1 MNFLR
6 KKIKNFSHETRLCDD
21 CLRHARADYIIKA
34 FEYEKEDMT
43 YLEKDVLSSI
53 KKKDTISRNIYGKK
67 KRTFG
72 EHLSD
77 ILADFGGSWMF
88 IICFFLFLM
97 VWIVTNTILWFSFGV
112 DIDKPHFILL
122 NLMLSCVA
130 AMQAPVIMMSQNRQE
145 SRDRLRAE
153 HDYKINLKA
162 ELEIR
167 FLHEK
172 IDLLLKKHWSRLMQ
186 IQQMQV
192 DGTGRDKTDGK
203 EGIENSNEGRVILQL
218 GQVFPLNASNS
229 HLLRAPD

>member
-1 MNFLR
+1 
-6 KKIKNFSHETRLCDD
+6 
-21 CLRHARADYIIKA
+21 
-34 FEYEKEDMT
+34 MT

-67 KRTFG
+67 KTDVRRETFRHAG
-72 EHLSD
+72 RFWRQLEVYNFLSNVFLHGLD
-77 ILADFGGSWMF
+77 FSHQHNNADFLSK
-88 IICFFLFLM
+88 L
-97 VWIVTNTILWFSFGV
+97 TSF
-112 DIDKPHFILL
+112 DPYPFILL

-130 AMQAPVIMMSQNRQE
+130 ALQAPVIMMSQNRQE

-172 IDLLLKKHWSRLMQ
+172 IDLLLKKHWNRLMQ

-192 DGTGRDKTDGK
+192 DVLEEIK
-203 EGIENSNEGRVILQL
+203 ENRKKNIKMSIEC
-218 GQVFPLNASNS
+218 
-229 HLLRAPD
+229 RA